1 MIRRP
6 PRSTLFPYTTLF
18 RSHPLRVV
26 GTTNREP
33 EVVSTDGLNQVA
45 RQELAKPLLCLTP
58 EPRVA
63 RLVPCGWPGFLP
75 PRDPLARFVTDQ
87 EETDLHDP
95 DRSSLHFAI
104 WTLLALP
111 DPDADPG
118 INEETLHELYD
129 DLHRDLQRIQASA
142 DILELD
148 LPGDYEDQLI
158 ALP

>member
-1 MIRRP
+1 M
-6 PRSTLFPYTTLF
+6 
-18 RSHPLRVV
+18 
-26 GTTNREP
+26 
-33 EVVSTDGLNQVA
+33 
-45 RQELAKPLLCLTP
+45 
-58 EPRVA
+58 
-63 RLVPCGWPGFLP
+63 
-75 PRDPLARFVTDQ
+75 
-87 EETDLHDP
+87 HDP